1 MTRKASLSSL
11 LPFVG
16 LYILNTADPQAESQ
30 MLKDLT
36 DGQSSHSMTVIV
48 VRGDREDRH
57 VGACW
62 QGGGPVSGPY
72 REKCSLALM

>member
-30 MLKDLT
+30 MLMDLT
-36 DGQSSHSMTVIV
+36 DGQSSHSMTVIA
-48 VRGDREDRH
+48 VRGD
-57 VGACW
+57 
-62 QGGGPVSGPY
+62 
-72 REKCSLALM
+72 